1 MTTAGK
7 ASLILNT
14 SNIFITQIC
23 FGCCLYCK
31 NCCDKNYMG
40 CYNNI
45 CKKRRIIGKNITL
58 RPQLCGDIIKPKEL
72 IKIMK

>member
-1 MTTAGK
+1 
-7 ASLILNT
+7 
-14 SNIFITQIC
+14 
-23 FGCCLYCK
+23 
-31 NCCDKNYMG
+31 MG

-58 RPQLCGDIIKPKEL
+58 RPQLCGDIIKPREF